1 MSTVNTAPNTTM
13 NTAPNAAA
21 TGTGTHA
28 ETGSGA
34 MRPSAGIRFTPDPQA
49 PDTVTVRNL
58 RVSYGETVA
67 LDGVDLDVAP
77 GEVLALLGHSGSGKS
92 TLMKSLTRITPATAD
107 TLRVAGRDVLELNG
121 RPLRALRA
129 DVGYVFQHFNLVP
142 NLSALTNVLTG
153 GLYRAGPVNLLGG
166 FSPAQR
172 EQALQLLKRVG
183 LEHKARQQTR
193 SLSGGEQ
200 QRVAIA
206 RALMQ
211 QPRLILADE
220 PVASLDPRLAG
231 SVLTLLREI
240 AVEHRIPVIV
250 SLHVV
255 ELARQYA
262 DRVVGLHS
270 GHTVFTGPAAD
281 LTPAIV
287 ADIYGTDGEFG
298 A

>member
-1 MSTVNTAPNTTM
+1 MSTPIASATG
-13 NTAPNAAA
+13 AAA
-21 TGTGTHA
+21 LSRGVPT
-28 ETGSGA
+28 SV
-34 MRPSAGIRFTPDPQA
+34 
-49 PDTVTVRNL
+49 DTVTVRNL
-58 RVSYGETVA
+58 RVTYGTTVA
-67 LDGVDLDVAP
+67 LDGVDFDVAP
-77 GEVLALLGHSGSGKS
+77 GEMVALLGHSGSGKS
-92 TLMKSLTRITPATAD
+92 TLMRSLTRMTAATAD
-107 TLRVAGRDVLELNG
+107 TLSVAGRDVLTLKG

-153 GLYRAGPVNLLGG
+153 GLYRAGPVNFLGG
-166 FSPAQR
+166 FSPIQR
-172 EQALQLLKRVG
+172 SEGLQLLKRVG

-240 AVEHRIPVIV
+240 AVEQRIPVIV

-255 ELARQYA
+255 ALARQYA

-270 GHTVFTGPAAD
+270 GRTVFIGPANG
-281 LTPAIV
+281 LTSSSV
-287 ADIYGTDGEFG
+287 TDIYGTDGEFG
-298 A
+298 V